1 MTKIKCPT
9 CEGEGKIYERRVD
22 NRNEEEEVTD
32 FLVEQVRMIEIEKH
46 NSRIDKLI
54 LGEPITYSKPK
65 VNGNYLY
72 DCKLP
77 YDDSTKDLIKQLRK
91 SGHKIRVRGSGERA
105 KYSLEVSG
113 GRTARMFDSSL
124 PLKYASHVRLYIT
137 K

>member
-1 MTKIKCPT
+1 MTKKIECPT
-9 CEGEGKIYERRVD
+9 CQGEGKIYERRVD
-22 NRNEEEEVTD
+22 NRNEEEEV
-32 FLVEQVRMIEIEKH
+32 EKH

-72 DCKLP
+72 DCKIP
-77 YDDSTKDLIKQLRK
+77 YDDSAKDLIKQLRK
-91 SGHKIRVRGSGERA
+91 SGHKIRVRGSGARA
-105 KYSLEVSG
+105 KHSLKVTN
-113 GRTARMFDSSL
+113 GRTARRFDQSL

>member
-1 MTKIKCPT
+1 MTKLIECPT
-9 CEGEGKIYERRVD
+9 CQGEGTIYDRRVD
-22 NRNEEEEVTD
+22 NRNEEEE
-32 FLVEQVRMIEIEKH
+32 EIEKH

-105 KYSLEVSG
+105 KWSLKDTN
-113 GRTARMFDSSL
+113 GRTVRRYDSHI
-124 PLKYASHVRLYIT
+124 PLKYASHVRLYIN

>member
-1 MTKIKCPT
+1 MTKLIECPT
-9 CEGEGKIYERRVD
+9 CQGESTIYDRRVD
-22 NRNEEEEVTD
+22 NRDEEEE
-32 FLVEQVRMIEIEKH
+32 IEIEKH

-77 YDDSTKDLIKQLRK
+77 YNDSTKDLIKQLRK

-124 PLKYASHVRLYIT
+124 PLKYASHVRLYII

>member
-1 MTKIKCPT
+1 MTKIECPT

-22 NRNEEEEVTD
+22 NRNEEEE
-32 FLVEQVRMIEIEKH
+32 ISKKEIEKH

-65 VNGNYLY
+65 VNGKYLY

>member
-1 MTKIKCPT
+1 MTKKIECPT
-9 CEGEGKIYERRVD
+9 CQGTGEIYNRRTD
-22 NRNEEEEVTD
+22 DRNEEE
-32 FLVEQVRMIEIEKH
+32 IEIEKH

-77 YDDSTKDLIKQLRK
+77 YDDSTKDLIKELRK